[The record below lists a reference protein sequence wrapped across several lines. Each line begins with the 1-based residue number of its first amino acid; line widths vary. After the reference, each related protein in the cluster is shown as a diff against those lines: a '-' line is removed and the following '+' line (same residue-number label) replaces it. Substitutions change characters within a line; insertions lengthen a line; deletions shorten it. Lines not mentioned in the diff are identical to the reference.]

1 MRTTASARLAAVFL
15 AISIA
20 SMLGGLAYRTW
31 PRQLAYSTPAGLP
44 FMTLRGDRWAVQYPA
59 DVLLAE
65 VGTFQDELLAYLHF
79 DYLRSRGVVNE
90 PRVLLTV
97 KETEQGP
104 QYRLHLIVENDL
116 LSAVPYLADLSAQGF
131 ISDFQLGP
139 ATKTQLAYLQAQT
152 HLFMAAY
159 NLPVRHKLEALSP
172 GQLISPVARFLV
184 FKSGTDPRVRQAS
197 EAPLPIL
204 SPEQATQLAA
214 DIVAV
219 AGFYQL
225 PLDFFLGIGA
235 MENNYLNVQGDVE
248 HAVWKRRAAK
258 GDIILKRRRGRVLV
272 RNYSIGIW
280 QITRETLRYAHELYR
295 RDNRD
300 YTALPER
307 LRPPATLDLDT
318 PNQHVLTTYAG
329 LLFRDLLDRFNGD
342 VQKAAGAYNG
352 GPRNPNLQYSAGVEV
367 VANYA
372 RRILEQVADQNGR
385 SVAETRFLVARQP
398 PNPGRTG
405 GKP

>member
-1 MRTTASARLAAVFL
+1 MLAGTSARLVVVFLVLSIAAV
-15 AISIA
+15 
-20 SMLGGLAYRTW
+20 LGGLGYRTW
-31 PRQLAYSTPAGLP
+31 PRQIVYSAPSGLP
-44 FMTLRGDRWAVQYPA
+44 LVTLRGDRWAVQYPA

-79 DYLRSRGVVNE
+79 DYLRSRSVVNE

-104 QYRLHLIVENDL
+104 RYRLHLVVENDL
-116 LSAVPYLADLSAQGF
+116 LSAVPYLADLRAQGL
-131 ISDFQLGP
+131 ISDFQLDTTT
-139 ATKTQLAYLQAQT
+139 ATQLAYLQAQT
-152 HLFMAAY
+152 RLFLAAY

-197 EAPLPIL
+197 GAPLATL
-204 SPEQATQLAA
+204 SHEQATQLAA

-235 MENNYLNVQGDVE
+235 MENNYLDVQGDVE
-248 HAVWKRRAAK
+248 HAVWKKRAAK

-272 RNYSIGIW
+272 RNYSLGIW

-295 RDNRD
+295 RDKRD

-307 LRPPATLDLDT
+307 LRPPETLDLDT

-385 SVAETRFLVARQP
+385 SVAQARVLVARQP
-398 PNPGRTG
+398 PNPKRTG